1 MGITHTLTTASGS
14 LPALSQAVHA
24 LKRGDVLA
32 PVTLLVA
39 NSPSGVMARR
49 ALGRHGVTAID
60 APTLGRLANDLAAGH
75 PDLARRRPVSGP
87 VLEQV
92 IDDALRTAAGP
103 AVARHPT
110 SIRAMRDSYR
120 ELRLAGAEAQRRL
133 ATASARGAMVAAV
146 TAATHDRLRTHWY
159 DEADA
164 LTAAIDTVRSGRR
177 VPPPVVVYLPD
188 RLDHLTIDL
197 VAAIGE
203 VSEVRLIVTSPHPE
217 LASLPT
223 SPHTSASSPPA
234 VEAAT
239 RGATRPPSVIST
251 TDADDECR
259 WAARTVMALARDG
272 VALDRIMVVWPTM
285 VPYARAIVHH
295 LDAAGIGW
303 NGRGGTA
310 PHERTTPRVL
320 LDLLELGR
328 RGLRRRDVFAL
339 LAGAPIHAS
348 SGLAPVA
355 EWERI
360 ARLAGVVGPDDW
372 HDRLAPY
379 ADDPRW
385 ADAATSL
392 AHFVDQL
399 ANNLDDRPRS
409 WSEWVE
415 WARRSLT
422 ELLGEGYR
430 AHLSEPDVRADE
442 ALELALGH
450 IADLDRLDQ
459 PDNEQPADPP
469 HDDGPPHNDRRA
481 LEGGLDDRWPI
492 DESLGGG
499 RKVTRARFA
508 LALSGELD
516 DAPTTE
522 GRVGHG
528 VTVCSLYGSLGVD
541 ADAAVVVGASDAT
554 LPPRPT
560 PDPVLSDGD
569 RLAAGLAT
577 SDDLTRRLRERFDD
591 IVDRCAVTFT
601 TPRGDLRQSAER
613 SPSAWIRPWF
623 GEQARHV
630 ASAPAGLLG
639 LDFPATAAEHRWR
652 RRLADQ
658 RAGVTIERLS
668 RADIDPIT
676 RRAAT
681 TIVARAAAQFTPFDG
696 DLTGVAVPPLATS
709 GRSVSPSRLEAW
721 ARCPHAYFVRY
732 LLGVEAIDEFGPNL
746 HVQPLDR
753 GTAVHAALDR
763 FHRAV
768 LAGELPQPGPSGWG
782 DEHRRALLSAFDAVC
797 VDLERAGRVGR
808 PASWADR
815 RDEMR
820 DDLLGWLDAD
830 GALAAERSTVI
841 VGSEVGFDGVAIEL
855 GDAHQLP
862 VRGSIDR
869 VDRTADGTIIVT
881 DHKTGSDRDLRGLDT
896 DDPTLGGRRF
906 QLATY
911 AAAADVTGGAAV
923 RAEYAFFG
931 RYQYRRIG
939 IDFDADTTDRATVAI
954 AHTVDGI
961 DAGWF
966 PHRPARPGW
975 RLFVD
980 CPYCEP
986 DGLGTGELHQAWRRK
1001 RIDARGAAWFAPPA
1015 DPDPDDGASDDR

>member
-1 MGITHTLTTASGS
+1 MAIAHTLTSAAGASS
-14 LPALSQAVHA
+14 TLQRAVA
-24 LKRGDVLA
+24 ELKGGDVLA

-49 ALGRHGVTAID
+49 GLGRHGVAAID
-60 APTLGRLANDLAAGH
+60 APTIGRFANDLAAGH
-75 PDLARRRPVSGP
+75 PDLAHRRPVSGP

-92 IDDALRTAAGP
+92 IDDTLRTSAGP
-103 AVARHPT
+103 LAAVARHPT

-120 ELRLAGAEAQRRL
+120 ELRLAGPEAQRRL
-133 ATASARGAMVAAV
+133 TDTSTRGATVAAV
-146 TAATHDRLRTHWY
+146 TAATHDRLRSRWY

-177 VPPPVVVYLPD
+177 TPSPLVVYLPD
-188 RLDHLTIDL
+188 RLDQLAIEL
-197 VAAIGE
+197 VAAVGA
-203 VSEVRLIVTSPHPE
+203 VTDVRLILTSPGDALVSQLGSHEAP
-217 LASLPT
+217 
-223 SPHTSASSPPA
+223 
-234 VEAAT
+234 AAT
-239 RGATRPPSVIST
+239 PAAEPAAARQPSIIST

-259 WAARTVMALARDG
+259 WAARTVIALVRSG

-285 VPYARAIVHH
+285 VPYARSIVHH

-310 PHERTTPRVL
+310 LHERTTPRVL

-328 RGLRRRDVFAL
+328 RGLRRRDVFAM
-339 LAGAPIHAS
+339 LAGAPIHTAN
-348 SGLAPVA
+348 GLAPVA
-355 EWERI
+355 EWERVS
-360 ARLAGVVGPDDW
+360 RLAGVVGPDDW

-379 ADDPRW
+379 TSDPRW
-385 ADAATSL
+385 GAAATSL
-392 AHFVDQL
+392 AQFVERL
-399 ANNLDDRPRS
+399 ATSLDDRPRG
-409 WSEWVE
+409 WADWVH
-415 WARRSLT
+415 WARSELT
-422 ELLGEGYR
+422 ELLGDGYR
-430 AHLSEPDVRADE
+430 THLSERDVRADE
-442 ALELALGH
+442 ALDLTLDH
-450 IADLDRLDQ
+450 IAELDQ
-459 PDNEQPADPP
+459 LDVDPHTGASSP
-469 HDDGPPHNDRRA
+469 HGDVDAGA
-481 LEGGLDDRWPI
+481 LDDPNGPRR
-492 DESLGGG
+492 GH
-499 RKVTRARFA
+499 RVTRARFL
-508 LALSGELD
+508 LALTGELD

-528 VTVCSLYGSLGVD
+528 VTVCSLHGSLGVD

-577 SDDLTRRLRERFDD
+577 SDDLTRRLRQRFDD
-591 IVDRCAVTFT
+591 ITDRCAVTFT
-601 TPRGDLRQSAER
+601 SPRGDLRQSAER
-613 SPSAWIRPWF
+613 SPSPWIRPWF
-623 GEQARHV
+623 GEQVQHV
-630 ASAPAGLLG
+630 ASAPAGLLS
-639 LDFPATAAEHRWR
+639 LDFPATPAEHRWR

-658 RAGVTIERLS
+658 RAGVTVEQLS
-668 RADIDPIT
+668 RADVDPIT
-676 RRAAT
+676 RRAAD
-681 TIVARAAAQFTPFDG
+681 TIVARAAAHFTPFDG
-696 DLTGVAVPPLATS
+696 DLTGVDVPSLATS
-709 GRSVSPSRLEAW
+709 GRAVSPSRLEAW

-768 LAGELPQPGPSGWG
+768 LTGELPQPGSAGWG
-782 DEHRRALLSAFDAVC
+782 VEHRTALLDAFDAVC
-797 VDLERAGRVGR
+797 TDLERAGRVGR
-808 PASWADR
+808 PSSWADR

-820 DDLLGWLDAD
+820 DDLLGWLAAD
-830 GALAAERSTVI
+830 GAVAAERGSVI
-841 VGSEVGFDGVAIEL
+841 VGSEVGFDGVAIDL
-855 GDAHQLP
+855 GDNQLA

-869 VDRTADGTIIVT
+869 VDRAADGRIIVT
-881 DHKTGSDRDLRGLDT
+881 DHKTGSDRDLRGLDA

-911 AAAADVTGGAAV
+911 AAAADLTDDAHV
-923 RAEYAFFG
+923 RAEYGFFG

-939 IDFDADTTDRATVAI
+939 IDFDPDATARATAAI

-966 PHRPARPGW
+966 PNRPQRPGW

-986 DGLGTGELHQAWRRK
+986 DGLGTGELHRAWRHK
-1001 RIDARGAAWFAPPA
+1001 RVDPRAAAWFGPPE
-1015 DPDPDDGASDDR
+1015 PEPTEGEFDDH